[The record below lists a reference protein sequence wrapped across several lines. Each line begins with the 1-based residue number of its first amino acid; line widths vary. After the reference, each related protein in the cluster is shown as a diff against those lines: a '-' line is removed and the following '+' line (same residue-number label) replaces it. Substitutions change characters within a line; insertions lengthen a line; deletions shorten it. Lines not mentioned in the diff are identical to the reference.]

1 MNGTSQIATPGAASR
16 MLDRIIAYLEARI
29 ERNAINPHPF
39 DRRHVAVAALLV
51 EASRLDGRYEPA
63 EQGTIVRL
71 IKETLNLPAGEARA
85 LLEVAQRR
93 EAHTGHDWI
102 FCNAINKGYD
112 LEERLVIMRKLWELA
127 LSDGNLHTLEAMM
140 LERVAGQ
147 LEIPEADI
155 RRLSEAM
162 TPR

>member
-1 MNGTSQIATPGAASR
+1 MNATSDIATPGTASR
-16 MLDRIIAYLEARI
+16 MLDRIIAYLEARV
-29 ERNAINPHPF
+29 ERNAFNPHPF

-51 EASRLDGRYEPA
+51 EASRLDGRYDPT

-71 IKETLNLPAGEARA
+71 VKETLNLPAIEARA

-102 FCNAINKGYD
+102 FCSAINKGYD
-112 LEERLVIMRKLWELA
+112 LDERIAIMRKLWELA

-155 RRLSEAM
+155 RRIREAM

>member
-1 MNGTSQIATPGAASR
+1 

-29 ERNAINPHPF
+29 ERNAFNPHPF

-71 IKETLNLPAGEARA
+71 VKETLNLPATEARA
-85 LLEVAQRR
+85 LLEVAERR

-112 LEERLVIMRKLWELA
+112 IGERIVILQKLWELA
-127 LSDGNLHTLEAMM
+127 LADGNLHTLEAMM

-147 LEIPEADI
+147 LEIPATDI
-155 RRLSEAM
+155 QRIREAM
-162 TPR
+162 ARP